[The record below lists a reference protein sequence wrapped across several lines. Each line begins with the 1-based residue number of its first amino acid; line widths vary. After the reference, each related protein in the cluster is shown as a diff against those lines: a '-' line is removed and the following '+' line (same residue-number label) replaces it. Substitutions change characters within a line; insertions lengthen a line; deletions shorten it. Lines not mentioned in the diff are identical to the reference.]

1 MTFGNLCGSLF
12 FAAVL
17 VKCKMFP
24 VGVSATRS
32 SILTDS
38 GIISTEPYISYA
50 QEFALYVFSSIIL

>member
-17 VKCKMFP
+17 VKCELVTIMTIAAAQEEF
-24 VGVSATRS
+24 
-32 SILTDS
+32 IDS

-50 QEFALYVFSSIIL
+50 QDFAL